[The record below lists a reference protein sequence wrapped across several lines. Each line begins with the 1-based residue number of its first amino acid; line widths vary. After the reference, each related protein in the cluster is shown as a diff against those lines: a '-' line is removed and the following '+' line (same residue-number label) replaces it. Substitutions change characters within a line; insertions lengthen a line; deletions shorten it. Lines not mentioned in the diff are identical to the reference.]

1 MSKTAVRS
9 LQRIPASAGLEPV
22 LEAMRED
29 GGVIVEGMF
38 GAETIAQIRAA
49 ADEFAQGIQPGGATQ
64 GLGEDGKL
72 FVGANTIR
80 FSSLARLTPAF
91 FNILDNELYARIADA
106 VLLPICG
113 SYWLNTAQVMYIGP
127 GETAQMLHRD
137 ANNWWAF
144 VKATWPDS
152 PEVTVSAMIG
162 LEEVT
167 EELGATRVVPGS
179 HRQSEL
185 ARYEE
190 RESVPAELGPGDA
203 LVYSGYV
210 LHGGGANQTA
220 DQWRRA
226 FHVSFVAGWL
236 TPEEASPMDFSLGE
250 LAGQSERVQR
260 LLGHSSYDP
269 RPYNGGGLWLRHARE
284 MQDVIASNGDAG

>member
-1 MSKTAVRS
+1 MSMTAIRS
-9 LQRIPASAGLEPV
+9 LQRTPAAAGLEPV
-22 LEAMRED
+22 LAALQED

-38 GAETIAQIRAA
+38 PVETIAKIREA
-49 ADEFAQGIQPGGATQ
+49 ADDFAQGEEPGGATQ
-64 GLGEDGKL
+64 GLGDDGKG

-91 FNILDNELYARIADA
+91 FDVLDNELYSQIADA

-127 GETAQMLHRD
+127 GESEQMLHRD

-152 PEVTVSAMIG
+152 PEVTISAMIG

-179 HRQSEL
+179 HRQSEI

-220 DQWRRA
+220 DRWRRA
-226 FHVSFVAGWL
+226 FHCSFVAGWL
-236 TPEEASPMDFSLGE
+236 TPEEASPLDFGLGE
-250 LAGQSERVQR
+250 LSGHSERVQR

-284 MQDVIASNGDAG
+284 MQDVVDSNGNTA

>member
-1 MSKTAVRS
+1 MSMTDTRS
-9 LQRIPASAGLEPV
+9 LHRTPATAGLGPI
-22 LEAMRED
+22 LGALRDD

-38 GAETIAQIRAA
+38 GAESIAQMRAA
-49 ADEFAQGIQPGGATQ
+49 ADAFARGVEPGGATQ
-64 GLGEDGKL
+64 GLGEDGKR

-80 FSSLARLTPAF
+80 FSSLARLSPAF
-91 FNILDNELYARIADA
+91 FDILDNELYAAIADA
-106 VLLPICG
+106 MLLPVCG

-127 GETAQMLHRD
+127 GEPEQMLHRD

-144 VKATWPDS
+144 VKATWPNS

-162 LEEVT
+162 LGEVT

-179 HRQSEL
+179 HRQAEL

-190 RESVPAELGPGDA
+190 RPSVPAELGPGDA

-210 LHGGGANQTA
+210 LHGGGANLTA

-226 FHVSFVAGWL
+226 MHVSFVAGWL
-236 TPEEASPMDFSLGE
+236 TPEEASPLDFRLGE
-250 LAGQSERVQR
+250 LSGCSERVQR
-260 LLGHSSYDP
+260 LLGHRSYYP
-269 RPYNGGGLWLRHARE
+269 RPYNGGGLWLRHVRE
-284 MQDVIASNGDAG
+284 MQDVVTQDGNPA